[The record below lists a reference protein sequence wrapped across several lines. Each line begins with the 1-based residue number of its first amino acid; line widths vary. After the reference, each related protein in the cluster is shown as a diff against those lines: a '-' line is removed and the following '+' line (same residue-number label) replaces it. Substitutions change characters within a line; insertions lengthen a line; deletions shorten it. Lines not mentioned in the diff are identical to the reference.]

1 MFCRKVSNQLRG
13 GPVYF
18 ADCCSSDPRAF
29 VMASFQQRNIG
40 QFHFGQDPRRNFQ
53 FLDWAW
59 KDIFVQI
66 FVAFVV
72 WLDSLPSRVTLSL
85 SVFSGLSRLAE
96 NRFVESTHL
105 HPRSSPPPLKPLRHP
120 PF

>member
-85 SVFSGLSRLAE
+85 SVFSGLSRLVE